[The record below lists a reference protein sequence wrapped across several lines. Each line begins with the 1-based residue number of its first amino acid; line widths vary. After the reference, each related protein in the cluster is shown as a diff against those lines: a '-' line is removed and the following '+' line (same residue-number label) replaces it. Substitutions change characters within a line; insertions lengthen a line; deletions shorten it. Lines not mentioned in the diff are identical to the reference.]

1 MKPEDYNTPEK
12 PTWCPG
18 CGNFGTWAAFKN
30 AAAKQGWDS
39 TNSAIVS
46 DVGCHGHI
54 ANYTNISSVVGLH
67 GRSVPVVTGIKLAN
81 NTLNTFVFIGDGGCL
96 GEGGNHFIHT
106 CRRNHDL
113 VMVIHDN
120 AIYGLTTGQTSPRSP
135 HGFVSK
141 STPDGNLDVPLN
153 PVTMAIAAGAT
164 FVARELCT
172 NLSEMTEL
180 FVKANEHPGIA
191 ILDIL
196 QPCTSF
202 NKEYTLEY
210 YQQNTYRLDKEWDP
224 KDKVK
229 AFEKAQEWGE
239 KKIALGILYQ
249 NSDQPSYEAQI
260 PQTKDKPAVATPP
273 QKRDISELFKKHQ

>member
-1 MKPEDYNTPEK
+1 MKLKDYNTPEK

-39 TNSAIVS
+39 SNSAIVS

-106 CRRNHDL
+106 CRRNHDFT
-113 VMVIHDN
+113 MVIHDN
-120 AIYGLTTGQTSPRSP
+120 AIYGLTTGQTSPLSP

-141 STPDGNLDVPLN
+141 STPDGNLDIPLN
-153 PVTMAIAAGAT
+153 PVALAISSGAT
-164 FVARELCT
+164 FVARELSS
-172 NLSEMTEL
+172 NIEELTEL
-180 FVKANEHPGIA
+180 FIKANNHKGIA

-196 QPCTSF
+196 QPCPSF
-202 NKEYTLEY
+202 NKECTPEY
-210 YQQNTYRLDKEWDP
+210 FQQNSYRLLNDWDP
-224 KDKVK
+224 TDKVK
-229 AFEKAQEWGE
+229 AFEKSQEWGD
-239 KKIALGILYQ
+239 KKIGLGIFYL
-249 NSDQPSYEAQI
+249 NPDQPSYEAQI
-260 PQTKDKPAVATPP
+260 PQTRERPIVAIPP
-273 QKRDISELFKKHQ
+273 QVRDISDLFKKLM